1 MDNNQEK
8 VNQQRLKRL
17 ISEHL
22 DKTSYGNRTVFVP
35 IDKTQQAAWDFLTA
49 VEQTIE
55 DADKE

>member
-1 MDNNQEK
+1 MDNNQE
-8 VNQQRLKRL
+8 NANLQRLKRL

-22 DKTSYGNRTVFVP
+22 EKTKYLDKTVFVP